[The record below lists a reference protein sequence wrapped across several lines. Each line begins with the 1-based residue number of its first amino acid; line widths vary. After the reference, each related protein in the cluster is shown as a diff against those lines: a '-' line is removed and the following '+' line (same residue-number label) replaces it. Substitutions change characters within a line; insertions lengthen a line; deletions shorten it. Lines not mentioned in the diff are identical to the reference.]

1 MLVNFSWVRP
11 GAVAGMGLPYESSWP
26 ALRAEGVGAVLS
38 LTEDAPAGDP
48 ACEGLVALHIPLI
61 DFGVP
66 SPEALARAVEFIRNQ
81 VAEGRPV
88 AVHCF
93 AGVGRTGTVIAAWL
107 TTEGLEADAA
117 IAEVR
122 RLRPGSV
129 ETRGQADAV
138 RRFAAEGPFA
148 GKAPGGREEPR

>member
-11 GAVAGMGLPYESSWP
+11 GAVAGMGLPYANSWP
-26 ALRAEGVGAVLS
+26 VLRDEGVGAVLS
-38 LTEDAPAGDP
+38 LTEEAPAGDP
-48 ACEGLVALHIPLI
+48 TEVGLIALHIPLV
-61 DFGVP
+61 DFGIP
-66 SPEALARAVEFIRNQ
+66 SPEALARAVAFMREQ
-81 VAEGRPV
+81 VADGRPV

-107 TTEGLEADAA
+107 TTEGLDAEAA

-138 RRFAAEGPFA
+138 RRFAAEGD
-148 GKAPGGREEPR
+148 